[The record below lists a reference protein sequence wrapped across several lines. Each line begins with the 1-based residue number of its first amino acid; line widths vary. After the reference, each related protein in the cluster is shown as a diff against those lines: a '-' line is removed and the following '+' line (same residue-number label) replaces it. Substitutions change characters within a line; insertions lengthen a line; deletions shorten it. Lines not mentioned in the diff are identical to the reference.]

1 MAEEIRKNQKR
12 ESVKAALSSFVGSA
26 IEWYDFFLYGTAA
39 ALVFPKLFFPQSDS
53 LVGTLEAF
61 GTFALGFLA
70 RPLGGMVFGNFGD
83 KLGRKSMLVMTLLI
97 MGIATTLIGLLPTYE
112 TIGFWAST
120 LLIVLRLIQG
130 IGVGG
135 EWGGAA
141 LVSVE
146 HAPKEKRGFY
156 GSWTQMGVPAGMV
169 LSTAIFAMV
178 SSLPEEQLLSW
189 GWRIPFLFSIILVGV
204 GLYIRLSVMETPAF
218 QQVKEQGK
226 EARVPIL
233 EAVKT
238 HPKQVLQAMGAR
250 FAENGTF
257 YIFSTFVLSYAT
269 KQLGLPKS
277 VVLGGVTLA
286 TALEFITIPL
296 FGAMSDRIGRR
307 PVYMA
312 GAAFTAL
319 FAFPFFWMLETKT
332 TVLIWLAIVIALGLG
347 HAAMYGPQAA
357 FFSELFGA
365 NVRYS
370 GISIG
375 YQLASVFAGGL
386 APLIA
391 TSLLVWTDGNSWSVA
406 VYMVGMCLVTLASV
420 YWTSETYRS
429 DVAKGEQTGIGT

>member
-1 MAEEIRKNQKR
+1 
-12 ESVKAALSSFVGSA
+12 
-26 IEWYDFFLYGTAA
+26 
-39 ALVFPKLFFPQSDS
+39 
-53 LVGTLEAF
+53 
-61 GTFALGFLA
+61 
-70 RPLGGMVFGNFGD
+70 
-83 KLGRKSMLVMTLLI
+83 
-97 MGIATTLIGLLPTYE
+97 
-112 TIGFWAST
+112 
-120 LLIVLRLIQG
+120 
-130 IGVGG
+130 
-135 EWGGAA
+135 
-141 LVSVE
+141 VE

-307 PVYMA
+307 PVYLA

>member
-1 MAEEIRKNQKR
+1 MGEEIRKNQKR

-39 ALVFPKLFFPQSDS
+39 ALVFPKLFFPQSDP

-112 TIGFWAST
+112 TIGFWAPT
-120 LLIVLRLIQG
+120 LLVVLRLIQG

-178 SSLPEEQLLSW
+178 SSFTEEQLLSW

-218 QQVKEQGK
+218 QQVKDQGK

-296 FGAMSDRIGRR
+296 FGALSDRIGRR

-391 TSLLVWTDGNSWSVA
+391 TSLLAWTGGNPWSVA
-406 VYMVGMCLVTLASV
+406 VYMIGMCLVTLASV
-420 YWTSETYRS
+420 YWTSETYQS